1 MPRLRHEFSRRSN
14 SLAMIF
20 DLHMQVRRPCGQ
32 GRCRESNACIPRR
45 LTEPSL
51 SALLDRA
58 RRLRRMQVCETR
70 FQLSSKTSASLREAS
85 PWHRQGLPSS
95 TRSAQAEKLFLLF
108 AWPYTHSLGPPTY
121 YQAIIGL
128 HLSAIGQWQIYCL
141 LRRGAESLVR
151 RLGKRSP
158 CVCQIVAGGHPSLAR
173 NRHAPTSAIWPLK
186 REKRK

>member
-1 MPRLRHEFSRRSN
+1 MSSLVAEIHYRL
-14 SLAMIF
+14 IF
-20 DLHMQVRRPCGQ
+20 DLHMQVRRPCGR

-45 LTEPSL
+45 PTEPSL

-95 TRSAQAEKLFLLF
+95 TRLAQAEKLFLLF

-121 YQAIIGL
+121 YQ
-128 HLSAIGQWQIYCL
+128 
-141 LRRGAESLVR
+141 
-151 RLGKRSP
+151 
-158 CVCQIVAGGHPSLAR
+158 
-173 NRHAPTSAIWPLK
+173 
-186 REKRK
+186 